1 MADRPSRQIK
11 ITRPLDPGDPTQRP
25 IITELAQR
33 RATLAH
39 AAERTRSQ
47 RWRPLAFGLA
57 AQGLLAALAILVQF
71 GQDDRL
77 RVIVAAA
84 AGLATAAAMLL
95 LVQDWLRLRHLRRTL
110 TRAAPWLPSTGIL
123 GDDGLGNGARDGWP
137 VWAMVAGLGIGAAF
151 VYAFLLPGFGEWFF
165 RLIGAI

>member
-77 RVIVAAA
+77 RVIVA
-84 AGLATAAAMLL
+84 
-95 LVQDWLRLRHLRRTL
+95 
-110 TRAAPWLPSTGIL
+110 
-123 GDDGLGNGARDGWP
+123 GNGARDGWP